1 MKIKYNIEIK
11 DDAKLFIENFLS
23 EFDTS
28 QLDHIT
34 ISHTKTGMF
43 TGRCFYPSKKHNR
56 EKYFI
61 RIGVPTKIYPYN
73 YKTYVGVKFTERDG
87 VTYSRPIE
95 DEMTVHSIED
105 SLMLIFG
112 HEIYHFLRKSRQVGG
127 KNTQSQANAYGFQ
140 MLQEYHQYFK

>member
-1 MKIKYNIEIK
+1 MKIKYNIELK
-11 DDAKLFIENFLS
+11 DEAKLFIENFLS

-34 ISHTKTGMF
+34 ISHTSTGDF
-43 TGRCFYPSKKHNR
+43 TGRCFYPSKKHKR

-61 RIGVPTKIYPYN
+61 RIGVPTKTYPYD
-73 YKTYVGVKFTERDG
+73 YETYVGVKFTERDG
-87 VTYSRPIE
+87 VKYSSPIM
-95 DEMTVHSIED
+95 DAMTVHCIED

-112 HEIYHFLRKSRQVGG
+112 HEIYHFLRRSRQVDG
-127 KNTQSQANAYGFQ
+127 KNTQSQANKFGFK